1 MRFNLSKSIDLICG
15 DIQLINLQ
23 PTINGK
29 VLEDYQ
35 FEEIETHLSNYR
47 SFKFSSFDQSN
58 FVFNVDFF
66 ATELIN
72 QNYLQIR
79 LQGVPTNFVINSFGI
94 NFKSIYGI
102 QSILRN
108 GYHSWDSSS
117 YISIRSDDPAKS
129 NAKSQFTGYAMTQ
142 LIPEQMNGSLV
153 IGFDCH
159 DQFQHTF
166 TFSQVG
172 DNFDLS
178 IQEIWDQI
186 SVQENEM
193 ITSEKL
199 WIIEHDEV
207 ENALREWANIVAISS
222 QIPPRLP
229 DIPMTGW
236 CSWYNLYASIDQK
249 NILEHLNSATKIK
262 EKYHLDLNIFQI
274 DDGFTPEMGD
284 WLEVK
289 PQFPLGMKYLMD
301 RIKAS
306 GFIPGLWIAPFA
318 VGNRSRLYQ
327 DHPDWVIKD
336 RSTGKPLV
344 QMQFYGEFR
353 WHKRSE
359 EYYILDCTHP
369 QAIQYLKDVF
379 SIWHNDW
386 GCGYFKT
393 DFMFF
398 GSEYGPERA
407 IYHTLGLSRIQIWR
421 KTAEI
426 IREAIGDALWEGC
439 GCPLWA
445 SIGLV
450 EAVRVGR
457 DMGLSWRGERAA
469 SDLLQ
474 DLANRNFGNHV
485 LWQTDPDCI
494 LLRNNFHHLSEIEI
508 RSLAIYAGMTGG
520 VIMTS
525 DKLDEIHPD
534 RIKILRQFARKD
546 KLICDFPLLGRTNEF
561 SESGYDPII
570 VQIQHAISD
579 PDYDLL
585 LFIFNTGEESVK
597 RIIDIEKLKI
607 PKTSKLINKLSGEKY
622 YVTDNVLT
630 INLEPHDGV
639 LFQLSS
645 LQNW

>member
-1 MRFNLSKSIDLICG
+1 MRFNLAKSIDLIYG
-15 DIQLINLQ
+15 GIQLINLQ
-23 PTINGK
+23 PIINGK
-29 VLEDYQ
+29 VLEDYR
-35 FEEIETHLSNYR
+35 FEEIGTHSLNSR
-47 SFKFSSFDQSN
+47 SFSFFSNQESN
-58 FVFNVDFF
+58 FIFYVDFY
-66 ATELIN
+66 ASEHIN
-72 QNYLQIR
+72 QNYLQFR
-79 LQGVPTNFVINSFGI
+79 LQGVPTNFVLNSFGI
-94 NFKSIYGI
+94 NFRSIHGI
-102 QSILRN
+102 RSILRN

-117 YISIRSDDPAKS
+117 YITIKSDVKLDL
-129 NAKSQFTGYAMTQ
+129 TGYAMTQ
-142 LIPEQMNGSLV
+142 LIPELIDGSLV
-153 IGFDCH
+153 IGFDRH

-172 DNFDLS
+172 DNIDLS
-178 IQEIWDQI
+178 IEEIWDQI
-186 SVQENEM
+186 AVQENEM
-193 ITSEKL
+193 ITSDKL

-207 ENALREWANIVAISS
+207 ENALREWARIVAISS
-222 QIPPRLP
+222 PIAPRLP

-249 NILEHLNSATKIK
+249 NILEHLHSATKIK
-262 EKYHLDLNIFQI
+262 EEYHLVLNVFQI

-301 RIKAS
+301 QIKAS

-318 VGNRSRLYQ
+318 VGNRSQLYQ
-327 DHPDWVIKD
+327 NHPDWVIKD

-386 GCGYFKT
+386 GCDYFKT
-393 DFMFF
+393 DFMFL

-407 IYHTLGLSRIQIWR
+407 VYHTPGLSRIQIWR
-421 KTAEI
+421 KTAEA
-426 IREAIGDALWEGC
+426 IRKSIGDALWVGC

-445 SIGLV
+445 SVGLV
-450 EAVRVGR
+450 EAVRIGR
-457 DMGLSWRGERAA
+457 DMGVSWRGERAA

-474 DLANRNFGNHV
+474 DLANRNFGNQI

-520 VIMTS
+520 VMMTS
-525 DKLDEIHPD
+525 DKLDELSPD
-534 RIKILRQFARKD
+534 RIDLFREFAQKQ
-546 KLICDFPLLGRTNEF
+546 KMICDFPLVGKTYEF
-561 SESGYDPII
+561 SETGHDPII
-570 VQIQHAISD
+570 VQTQQPISND
-579 PDYDLL
+579 DHDIL
-585 LFIFNTGEESVK
+585 LFIFNTGEEPIK
-597 RIIDIEKLKI
+597 RIFDLEKLNM
-607 PKTSKLINKLSGEKY
+607 PTTSKLMNWFTGENHYLK
-622 YVTDNVLT
+622 DNELK
-630 INLEPHDGV
+630 IELGPHDGV
-639 LFQLSS
+639 LFVISS
-645 LQNW
+645 

>member
-1 MRFNLSKSIDLICG
+1 MRFNLSKSIDLICR

-23 PTINGK
+23 PSINGK

-35 FEEIETHLSNYR
+35 FEEIETHSSNFR
-47 SFKFSSFDQSN
+47 SFKFSSYDQSN
-58 FVFNVDFF
+58 FVFNVDFYTSEHF
-66 ATELIN
+66 I
-72 QNYLQIR
+72 QNYLQFR
-79 LQGVPTNFVINSFGI
+79 LQGVPTNFVLNSFGI

-117 YISIRSDDPAKS
+117 YISIRSNDPAKS
-129 NAKSQFTGYAMTQ
+129 NAKSQLTGYAMTQ

-153 IGFDCH
+153 IGFDRH

-172 DNFDLS
+172 DNIDLS

-193 ITSEKL
+193 INSEKL
-199 WIIEHDEV
+199 WFIEHEEV

-222 QIPPRLP
+222 LIPPRLP

-249 NILEHLNSATKIK
+249 NILEHLNSVTKIK
-262 EKYHLDLNIFQI
+262 EKYHLNLNIFQI

-284 WLEVK
+284 WMEVK

-301 RIKAS
+301 QIKAS

-318 VGNRSRLYQ
+318 VGNRSHLYQ
-327 DHPDWVIKD
+327 DHPDWVIND

-407 IYHTLGLSRIQIWR
+407 IYHTPGLSRIQIWR

-426 IREAIGDALWEGC
+426 IREAIGDSLWEGC

-445 SIGLV
+445 SIGMV

-457 DMGLSWRGERAA
+457 DMGVSWRGERAA

-494 LLRNNFHHLSEIEI
+494 LLRNNFHHLNEIEI

-520 VIMTS
+520 VMMTS
-525 DKLDEIHPD
+525 DKLDELSSD
-534 RIKILRQFARKD
+534 RINLFKQFTQKH
-546 KLICDFPLLGRTNEF
+546 KMICDFPLLGRSNEF
-561 SESGYDPII
+561 SETDYDPII
-570 VQIQHAISD
+570 VQIQLPMSNENHEMLI
-579 PDYDLL
+579 
-585 LFIFNTGEESVK
+585 FIFNSGEEPVK
-597 RIIDIEKLKI
+597 RIFDLEKLKV
-607 PKTSKLINKLSGEKY
+607 PKTSNLTNWLTGDNH
-622 YVTDNVLT
+622 YVTDNELSVD
-630 INLEPHDGV
+630 LEPHDGV
-639 LFQLSS
+639 LLVLSS
-645 LQNW
+645 